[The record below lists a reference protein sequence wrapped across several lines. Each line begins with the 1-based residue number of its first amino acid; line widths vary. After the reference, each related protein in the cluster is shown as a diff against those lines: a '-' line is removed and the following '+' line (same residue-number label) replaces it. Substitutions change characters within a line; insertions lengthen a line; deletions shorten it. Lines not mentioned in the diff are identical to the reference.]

1 MFKRLRAGDTVIA
14 VLVLLPPVIAW
25 PRLWPSPDAGAAVVL
40 SALGHLAGVLG
51 LSALLVGAML
61 SVRLPGLDR
70 WFGGLPRIWTIHRA
84 LGFSAFLLIM
94 LHVVLLAFGA
104 LPVSPKMAATV
115 LFPPL
120 DDGAIWIGWAALV
133 LMVIFLAPT
142 FQFFGRP
149 AYQRW
154 KHLHLLSVP
163 AFVLALTHAVM
174 LVEHATLWWVF
185 VALALAAVLWRK
197 ALSPRLGRHDYT
209 VEAVT
214 AIASNVVE
222 ITLAPRGR
230 PMSYDAGQ
238 FMYLTPHDPDL
249 EAGRGEEHPY
259 TIASAPGEAVVRV
272 GIKALGDASRALQTV
287 TPGSAVQIEG
297 PYGQFFERRE
307 PQRRQLW
314 FGGGIGI
321 TPFMSGA
328 RTLEREPGSGPDVTL
343 IYLANRPERAYY
355 MDELREIAQG
365 HPHFDAQIHY
375 FQERGPVDEAFIR
388 SHCPDLEEREI
399 YICGPPGMVDHLMGL
414 LTRAGVPRGRIH
426 TEAFDF
432 L

>member
-1 MFKRLRAGDTVIA
+1 MFRRIRTGDIVIA
-14 VLVLLPPVIAW
+14 VLVLLPLVIAW
-25 PRLWPSPDAGAAVVL
+25 PGSRLLPGAGAGAV
-40 SALGHLAGVLG
+40 LGAWGQLAGVLG

-70 WFGGLPRIWTIHRA
+70 WFGGLPRIWTLHRM

-94 LHVVLLAFGA
+94 LHVVLLALGA
-104 LPVSPKMAATV
+104 LPVSPEMAATV

-120 DDGAIWIGWAALV
+120 DDGAVWIGWGALV

-149 AYQRW
+149 HYQRW
-154 KHLHLLSVP
+154 KRLHLLSVP
-163 AFVLALTHAVM
+163 AFLLAFMHVVM
-174 LVEHATLWWVF
+174 LVEHAALWW
-185 VALALAAVLWRK
+185 ALVIPALGAVLWRK
-197 ALSPRLGRHDYT
+197 VLSPRLGRHDYT

-214 AIASNVVE
+214 ALASNVVE

-230 PMSYDAGQ
+230 PMTYEAGQ

-249 EAGRGEEHPY
+249 KAGRGEEHPY
-259 TIASAPGEAVVRV
+259 TIASAPGEDALRV

-287 TPGSAVQIEG
+287 TPGTAVQIEG

-314 FGGGIGI
+314 FGGGVGI
-321 TPFMSGA
+321 TPFVSGA
-328 RTLEREPGSGPDVTL
+328 RTLKREPGSGPDVTL

-355 MDELREIAQG
+355 MEELREIAQG

-414 LTRAGVPRGRIH
+414 LTRAGISRGRIH

>member
-1 MFKRLRAGDTVIA
+1 MFRRFRTGDLIIA
-14 VLVLLPPVIAW
+14 VLLLLPALVAW
-25 PRLWPSPDAGAAVVL
+25 PRWWPRPGAGPAEVL
-40 SALGHLAGVLG
+40 STLGHLAGVLG

-61 SVRLPGLDR
+61 SVRLPGLDG
-70 WFGGLPRIWTIHRA
+70 WFGGLPRIWTLHRM
-84 LGFSAFLLIM
+84 LGFSAFILIM

-104 LPVSPKMAATV
+104 LPVSPEMAVQV

-120 DDGAIWIGWAALV
+120 EYGAVWMGWGALV

-149 AYQRW
+149 HYQRW
-154 KHLHLLSVP
+154 KRLHLLSVP
-163 AFVLALTHAVM
+163 AFLLAFTHAVM
-174 LVEHATLWWVF
+174 LVEHALLWWGLA
-185 VALALAAVLWRK
+185 ALAVAAVFWRK
-197 ALSPRLGRHDYT
+197 VLSPRLGRHDYT

-214 AIASNVVE
+214 ALASNVVE

-230 PMSYDAGQ
+230 AMSYAAGQ
-238 FMYLTPHDPDL
+238 FMYLTPYDPEL

-259 TIASAPGEAVVRV
+259 TISSAPSEDVVRV

-287 TPGSAVQIEG
+287 KPGTAVQIEG
-297 PYGQFFERRE
+297 PYGQFFERCD
-307 PQRRQLW
+307 PQRKQLW

-321 TPFMSGA
+321 TPFVSGA
-328 RTLEREPGSGPDVTL
+328 RTLQRQPGSGPDVTL
-343 IYLANRPERAYY
+343 IYLANRLERAYY
-355 MDELREIAQG
+355 MDELREIAEG

-375 FQERGPVDEAFIR
+375 FQDRGPVDEAFIR

-399 YICGPPGMVDHLMGL
+399 YICGPPGMVQHLMGL
-414 LTRAGVPRGRIH
+414 LSRAGVPKGRIH

>member
-1 MFKRLRAGDTVIA
+1 MFRRIRAGDWIVVVLLLLP
-14 VLVLLPPVIAW
+14 VLVAW
-25 PRLWPSPDAGAAVVL
+25 PRWWPRPGAGAAEVL

-61 SVRLPGLDR
+61 SVRLPALDR
-70 WFGGLPRIWTIHRA
+70 WFGGLPRIWALHRI
-84 LGFSAFLLIM
+84 LGFTAFILIM
-94 LHVVLLAFGA
+94 LHVVWLAFGA
-104 LPVSPKMAATV
+104 LPISPAAAV
-115 LFPPL
+115 RVIFPPL
-120 DDGAIWIGWAALV
+120 EHGAVWMGWGALA

-149 AYQRW
+149 HYQRW
-154 KHLHLLSVP
+154 KRLHLLSVP
-163 AFVLALTHAVM
+163 AFLLAFAHAVM
-174 LVEHATLWWVF
+174 LVEHALLWWGLA
-185 VALALAAVLWRK
+185 ALAVAAVLWRK
-197 ALSPRLGRHDYT
+197 VLSPRLGRHDYT
-209 VEAVT
+209 VDAVT
-214 AIASNVVE
+214 ALASNVVE

-230 PMSYDAGQ
+230 AMSHAAGQ
-238 FMYLTPHDPDL
+238 FMYLTPHDPGL

-259 TIASAPGEAVVRV
+259 TISSAPGEDVVRV

-287 TPGSAVQIEG
+287 TPGTAVQIEG
-297 PYGQFFERRE
+297 PYGQFFERCE

-321 TPFMSGA
+321 TPLVSGA
-328 RTLEREPGSGPDVTL
+328 RALQREPGAGPEVTL
-343 IYLANRPERAYY
+343 IYLANRPDRAYY

-375 FQERGPVDEAFIR
+375 FQDRGPVDEAFIR

-399 YICGPPGMVDHLMGL
+399 YICGPPGMVHHLMGL
-414 LTRAGVPRGRIH
+414 LSRAGVPRGRIH